1 MKSTLYFR
9 LSDVREICTRAG
21 SLEKFNRGGAAEI
34 FNIFIPFFFFER
46 KVEIVQILTTNVL
59 RVVWNF
65 LVFFFYLGYLQSY
78 LLFPFRTMIAIAIR
92 IFLFILIFH
101 IHSFV
106 TINLKS

>member
-34 FNIFIPFFFFER
+34 FNIFILFFFFER

-59 RVVWNF
+59 RMNF
-65 LVFFFYLGYLQSY
+65 FVSFFYLGYLRSY